1 MGVKTPTEEE
11 RLWNLRDVARYLGC
25 TPRHVQNLVS
35 CGLPHIRL
43 GRLVRFDPEEVAA
56 YLNEHRR
63 LGVRTDSHDS

>member
-1 MGVKTPTEEE
+1 MDVKTPTEEE

-43 GRLVRFDPEEVAA
+43 GRLVRFDREEVAA

-63 LGVRTDSHDS
+63 LGGRTDSPDT